1 MVSASRA
8 SAQPIQHDAEHYVL
22 LHQYQDQW
30 DSFVMD
36 NPQASEAA
44 AMNEPYAHERR
55 LTLARAAW
63 TAVVLGLSMGF
74 GSSLAQE
81 TPSEPDAEEARE
93 AIVEEEEAEG
103 GAAASDP
110 TAAQS
115 FQDLRYRY
123 FDLDG
128 GGHRHNYEAEGSIV
142 FHPRFKVTHEL
153 VAVTIDRD
161 GESETDLQQL
171 SLKPIFLTPFR
182 PFGVDAVFALGGEWL
197 KDLGRVRNGTGTGS
211 DQIAPLAGV
220 GWKFTETDTLI
231 TLVQYFHS
239 YRENDQVDEV
249 RQTGPRVIYL
259 RELPQIG
266 GWVKADLKAAIDHE
280 DDNDLSATFE
290 AQLGKMLTERI
301 GVYGEVLL
309 GDVVFDTNA
318 YDYGLGVAIRVL
330 F

>member
-1 MVSASRA
+1 
-8 SAQPIQHDAEHYVL
+8 
-22 LHQYQDQW
+22 
-30 DSFVMD
+30 
-36 NPQASEAA
+36 
-44 AMNEPYAHERR
+44 
-55 LTLARAAW
+55 
-63 TAVVLGLSMGF
+63 
-74 GSSLAQE
+74 LAQE
-81 TPSEPDAEEARE
+81 TPSEPDAEEAQE
-93 AIVEEEEAEG
+93 AIVEEEAEG

-128 GGHRHNYEAEGSIV
+128 GGHRHNYEAEGSII

-161 GESETDLQQL
+161 GKSETDLQQL
-171 SLKPIFLTPFR
+171 SLKPMFLTPFR
-182 PFGVDAVFALGGEWL
+182 LFGVNAVLALGGEWL
-197 KDLGRVRNGTGTGS
+197 KDLGRVRKGTGVGS

-259 RELPQIG
+259 RALPQIG
-266 GWVKADLKAAIDHE
+266 GWVKADLKIAIDHE
-280 DDNDLSATFE
+280 DDNDVSATFE

-301 GVYGEVLL
+301 GIYGEILL

-318 YDYGLGVAIRVL
+318 YDYGLGAAVRVL